1 MNLLPYLCQSVRN
14 SVLRFRNFLVNS
26 QKFGRKRKIAH
37 TKFARTHKRFFSRE
51 IFFVQKLLIIID
63 AFISTFSIKLIFY
76 PYTPE
81 PTAKGKIS
89 GKIKSSKVRQ
99 KVKELDSFRTFF

>member
-14 SVLRFRNFLVNS
+14 FVLRFRNFLVNS

-76 PYTPE
+76 PYTSE